1 MEPRVTENDRPLM
14 TRGLRLKPGSLVV
27 LEGLDRSGKST
38 QRNRL
43 SALGWAAPDPVF
55 THMPS
60 GLTSLT
66 KNIYRLTEEAEIQ
79 SPLAR
84 QLLHL
89 TCHAE
94 NMPAITDARQ
104 CRAVVLDRWW
114 WSTVA
119 YGWYAGHL
127 LDAGV
132 PEAVFRG
139 MIDVVWSNQPA
150 DVVFL
155 FTTPFQHDELNRDEV
170 LRGYNDLAAEH
181 TRITVTVPPDD
192 EDATTAFIVDQL
204 RARDLLS
211 G

>member
-1 MEPRVTENDRPLM
+1 M
-14 TRGLRLKPGSLVV
+14 TPAPRLKPGSLVV

-43 SALGWAAPDPVF
+43 SKLGWAEPDPVF

-66 KNIYRLTEEAEIQ
+66 RSIYHLTEEAEIQ

-114 WSTVA
+114 WSTVV

-132 PEAVFRG
+132 PEVVFRS

-150 DVVFL
+150 NVVFL
-155 FTTPFQHDELNRDEV
+155 FLTPFEHDELNRDEV
-170 LRGYNDLAAEH
+170 HRRYNDLAAEH
-181 TRITVTVPPDD
+181 SGITVTVPPGN